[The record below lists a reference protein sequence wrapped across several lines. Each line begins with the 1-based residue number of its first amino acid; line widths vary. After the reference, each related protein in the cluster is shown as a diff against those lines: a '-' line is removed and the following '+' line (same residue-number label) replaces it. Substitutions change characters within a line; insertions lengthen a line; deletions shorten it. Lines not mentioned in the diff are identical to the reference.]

1 MLLEVLGFICYFG
14 FISTSSVQRYQN
26 KMGGFENHL
35 TFSFHENYTQGFVL
49 LF

>member
-14 FISTSSVQRYQN
+14 FISISSVQRYQN

-35 TFSFHENYTQGFVL
+35 TFSVHENYTQGFVL